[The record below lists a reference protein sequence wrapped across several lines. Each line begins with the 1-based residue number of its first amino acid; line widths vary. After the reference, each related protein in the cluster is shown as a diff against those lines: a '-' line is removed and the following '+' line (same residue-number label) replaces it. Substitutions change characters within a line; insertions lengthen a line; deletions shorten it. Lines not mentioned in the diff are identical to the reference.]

1 MKQNKFFETRIHK
14 LVILV
19 AAPQYKLGVGGIR
32 CFRTEGHTVQ
42 PTLQREKHACA
53 LFLAISLKFPN
64 ATTKAIFLLVGVWQT
79 SLDGVETFRSNTDLG
94 TSVLKIEESVFQV
107 WSWTD
112 VAVYDVWLV
121 ADVKAH
127 PQRMSVNQ

>member
-1 MKQNKFFETRIHK
+1 
-14 LVILV
+14 
-19 AAPQYKLGVGGIR
+19 
-32 CFRTEGHTVQ
+32 
-42 PTLQREKHACA
+42 
-53 LFLAISLKFPN
+53 
-64 ATTKAIFLLVGVWQT
+64 
-79 SLDGVETFRSNTDLG
+79 LDGVETFRSNTDLG